1 MRNSANV
8 SYKRMSHLCMC
19 YLSQTDAEFLVWQE
33 ARWETV
39 MRRDLGSSSLGLKK
53 WLNNK

>member
-39 MRRDLGSSSLGLKK
+39 KK
-53 WLNNK
+53 RPWEFFFRT